1 MSGTG
6 TTGTTGTTNP
16 NTPISCPTLPN
27 IVSTF
32 ENFFNWMSTSRK
44 TCASPSATQVYNRLL
59 DFDNG
64 SANPS
69 AISNLETQIA
79 TKTKE
84 LETKRADASIAKDRA
99 SSVVRPELQSSYY
112 DSWFPL
118 NRPLKRAAV
127 PILVFF
133 ASLFISSAFFLML
146 GLIGIRSHF
155 YVLLPGTST
164 STSTMTRPFFML
176 LAFTVIL
183 FCITIYAFLR

>member
-1 MSGTG
+1 MAGTSG
-6 TTGTTGTTNP
+6 
-16 NTPISCPTLPN
+16 SCPTLPD

-32 ENFFNWMSTSRK
+32 ENFFNWMSTTRK

-59 DFDNG
+59 DFDGG
-64 SANPS
+64 SAGS
-69 AISNLETQIA
+69 TAISSLETQIA

-84 LETKRADASIAKDRA
+84 LATKRADSSIAKDRA

-127 PILVFF
+127 PILVFL
-133 ASLFISSAFFLML
+133 ASMFISSAFFLML
-146 GLIGIRSHF
+146 GLIGIHSHF
-155 YVLLPGTST
+155 YVLVPSGPTS
-164 STSTMTRPFFML
+164 SMTKPFFLL

>member
-1 MSGTG
+1 MLKIVISHREMAGTNG
-6 TTGTTGTTNP
+6 
-16 NTPISCPTLPN
+16 SCPTLPN

-32 ENFFNWMSTSRK
+32 ENFFNWMSTYRK
-44 TCASPSATQVYNRLL
+44 TCASPSATQVYIRLL
-59 DFDNG
+59 DFDSG
-64 SANPS
+64 SAGS
-69 AISNLETQIA
+69 TAISNLENEIDR
-79 TKTKE
+79 KKKE
-84 LETKRADASIAKDRA
+84 LETKLVDASIAKDRA

-133 ASLFISSAFFLML
+133 ASLFISSAFFFMI

-155 YVLLPGTST
+155 YVILPGGSSITS
-164 STSTMTRPFFML
+164 MTKPFFML